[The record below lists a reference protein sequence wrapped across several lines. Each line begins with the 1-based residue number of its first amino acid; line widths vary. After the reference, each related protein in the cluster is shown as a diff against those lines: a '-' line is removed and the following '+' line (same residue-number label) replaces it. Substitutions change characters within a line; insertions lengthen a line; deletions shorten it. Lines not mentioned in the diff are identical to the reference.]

1 VTDDWGQTSTTS
13 AQVKVLAPPVAAG
26 VVTTASPAVNTN
38 TNFLP
43 TGSSDADGTLSKFQ
57 WDFNNDGAVDKT
69 TFGIGTAT
77 YWKRTA
83 AGSYQV
89 KLTVTDNDGLKTS
102 VLIPVNVR

>member
-1 VTDDWGQTSTTS
+1 
-13 AQVKVLAPPVAAG
+13 VLAPPVAAG
-26 VVTTASPAVNTN
+26 VVSTASPTVNTN

-69 TFGIGTAT
+69 TYALGTST
-77 YWKRTA
+77 FWKWTTA
-83 AGSYQV
+83 GTYQV

-102 VLIPVNVR
+102 VLIPVTVR